1 MTAVT
6 RARLRRKPAKVPKR
20 APREGWARLW
30 PVIQVAFALAVF
42 GSALLAVMPPQSYRL
57 FQARLIA
64 SEGSAWVWLAAFL
77 ALTTAR
83 PGRRGAIVALMAIIS
98 MALTTLPVLRAS
110 ASSTTLGDAF
120 GRAFGPLPV
129 RGPAASSRRSPVV
142 LADLFGGLGLPE
154 MQPRTMVYA
163 TIDGQELLL
172 DILTPPGAYRP
183 SAPGV
188 LMIHG
193 GGWSG
198 GARTEFG
205 GLGRYLA
212 SRGYVVISMDYR
224 LAPAWR
230 FPAARDDVAVAVQTI
245 EARAAEFGLDAQRLV
260 LLGRSAGGQLALL
273 HAYAAHDPAIRG
285 VVSFY
290 GPTDLV
296 YGYEHPADPKIY
308 DSTAALTRY
317 IGGPLADQMPAY
329 RAASP
334 IEFARAQSPPTLL
347 VHGVPDELVEVEQSR
362 RLNRRLAELGVKHLL
377 VELPWASHGCDVF
390 LRGPCG
396 QVSTFA
402 VEQFLARVLAPPRN

>member
-1 MTAVT
+1 VTAVT
-6 RARLRRKPAKVPKR
+6 RAQLRRKPAKAPKR
-20 APREGWARLW
+20 APRGQWARLW
-30 PVIQVAFALAVF
+30 PVVQVASAVAVL
-42 GSALLAVMPPQSYRL
+42 GSALLAVVPPQSYRL
-57 FQARLIA
+57 FQARLVA
-64 SEGSAWVWLAAFL
+64 SEGSAWVLVAAVLVLA
-77 ALTTAR
+77 TAR
-83 PGRRGAIVALMAIIS
+83 PGRRGAIVAS
-98 MALTTLPVLRAS
+98 MAVVSIAASSAPVLRAS
-110 ASSTTLGDAF
+110 ASTARLRDAI
-120 GRAFGPLPV
+120 GQAFGPLPV
-129 RGPAASSRRSPVV
+129 PLPAAVSRRAPVV
-142 LADLFGGLGLPE
+142 LTDLIRGLGLPDL
-154 MQPRTMVYA
+154 QPRRMVYA

-172 DILTPPGAYRP
+172 DILTPPGADRP
-183 SAPGV
+183 AAPGV
-188 LMIHG
+188 LIIHG

-230 FPAARDDVAVAVQTI
+230 FPAARDDVAAAVQTV
-245 EARAAEFGLDAQRLV
+245 EARAAEFGLDGRRLV

-273 HAYAAHDPAIRG
+273 HAYSSHDPAIRG

-308 DSTAALTRY
+308 DSTAVLTRY
-317 IGGPLADQMPAY
+317 IGGPLVDHLPAY

-334 IEFARAQSPPTLL
+334 IECARAESPPTLL

-362 RLNRRLAELGVKHLL
+362 RLDRRLTKLGVAHLL

-402 VEQFLARVLAPPRN
+402 IEQFLARVLAPLRR